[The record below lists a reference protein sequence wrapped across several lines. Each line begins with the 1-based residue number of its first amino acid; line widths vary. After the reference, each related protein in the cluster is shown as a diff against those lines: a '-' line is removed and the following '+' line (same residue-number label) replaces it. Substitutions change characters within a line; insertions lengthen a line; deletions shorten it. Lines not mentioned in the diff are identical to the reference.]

1 MECIEATGCCT
12 CLVSNQPPERPA
24 PPQNSCCSHSMASSS
39 SSQQGQKRNRQEQ
52 EVDPSCTC
60 AVCMEV
66 LLDPVTPP
74 CGHPL
79 DRRCMQKLV
88 DAGGRRACPTCRD
101 PLPVQ
106 LPRVTVNL
114 RDMVQQRYPEQVRRE
129 NLTRCGG
136 AG

>member
-1 MECIEATGCCT
+1 
-12 CLVSNQPPERPA
+12 
-24 PPQNSCCSHSMASSS
+24 MASSS
-39 SSQQGQKRNRQEQ
+39 SQQQQGQKRDRQEQ

-79 DRRCMQKLV
+79 DQRCMQKLV
-88 DAGGRRACPTCRD
+88 DAGGRPACPTCRD
-101 PLPVQ
+101 PLPAQ
-106 LPRVTVNL
+106 LPRVTVIL

-129 NLTRCGG
+129 NPTRCGG
-136 AG
+136 AA

>member
-1 MECIEATGCCT
+1 
-12 CLVSNQPPERPA
+12 
-24 PPQNSCCSHSMASSS
+24 MASS
-39 SSQQGQKRNRQEQ
+39 SSQQGQKRNREEQ

-66 LLDPVTPP
+66 LLDPVTPL

-79 DRRCMQKLV
+79 DQRCMQKLV
-88 DAGGRRACPTCRD
+88 DAAGGGGRATCPTCRD

-129 NLTRCGG
+129 NPNRCGG
-136 AG
+136 AGRRCEGVGW

>member
-1 MECIEATGCCT
+1 
-12 CLVSNQPPERPA
+12 
-24 PPQNSCCSHSMASSS
+24 MASSS
-39 SSQQGQKRNRQEQ
+39 QQQGQKRNRQEL

-79 DRRCMQKLV
+79 DQRCMQKLV
-88 DAGGRRACPTCRD
+88 DAGGRRACPTCRAA
-101 PLPVQ
+101 LPKK
-106 LPRVTVNL
+106 LPSVTVNL

-129 NLTRCGG
+129 NPTRWRR
-136 AG
+136 AGRRCEGVGW

>member
-1 MECIEATGCCT
+1 
-12 CLVSNQPPERPA
+12 
-24 PPQNSCCSHSMASSS
+24 MASSS
-39 SSQQGQKRNRQEQ
+39 SSQQQQQGQKRDRQEQ

-79 DRRCMQKLV
+79 DQRCMQKLV
-88 DAGGRRACPTCRD
+88 DAGGRPACPTCRD
-101 PLPVQ
+101 PLPAQ
-106 LPRVTVNL
+106 LPRVTVIL

-129 NLTRCGG
+129 NPTRCGG
-136 AG
+136 AA